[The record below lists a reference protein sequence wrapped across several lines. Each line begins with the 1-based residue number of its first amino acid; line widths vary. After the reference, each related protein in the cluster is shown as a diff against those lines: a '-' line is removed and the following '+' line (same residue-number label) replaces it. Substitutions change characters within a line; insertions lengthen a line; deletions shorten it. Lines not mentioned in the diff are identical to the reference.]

1 MAARSDIPSR
11 LGPALPGRKM
21 KTSYKWAI
29 ILILVALIVA
39 FRLVEQIGFDRK
51 PSDRFIVKKIRDG
64 DSVELL
70 GGDRLRLLSVDTPE
84 EGELFFEEACQFL
97 TELTLG
103 KTARIEFAG
112 RRRDK
117 YGRLLG
123 YLYIDSIFV
132 NKEILENGLGYLY
145 LFKDTELDRPET
157 KDLLMAQRAAMQ
169 KEVGLWSVEWVPED
183 YYIAAQGSF
192 RFHRPGC
199 RSVKDL
205 QPGRYRT
212 FNTREEAL
220 YEGLSP
226 CRRCKP

>member
-1 MAARSDIPSR
+1 MVTQHNVPR
-11 LGPALPGRKM
+11 RKM
-21 KTSYKWAI
+21 RTSYKWAI

-51 PSDRFIVKKIRDG
+51 PSDRFIVKKIQDG

-84 EGELFFEEACQFL
+84 KGELFFEEACQFL
-97 TELTLG
+97 AELTLG

-112 RRRDK
+112 QRRDK

-132 NKEILENGLGYLY
+132 NREILVNGLGYLY

-157 KDLLMAQRAAMQ
+157 KELLMAQRAAMQ
-169 KEVGLWSVEWVPED
+169 KSVGLWSVERAQED
-183 YYIAAQGSF
+183 YYLAVPGSF

-199 RSVKDL
+199 SAAKRFK
-205 QPGRYRT
+205 PGHHRT
-212 FNTREEAL
+212 FDTREEAL

>member
-1 MAARSDIPSR
+1 MAAQSDMPS
-11 LGPALPGRKM
+11 RKM
-21 KTSYKWAI
+21 KTSTKWAI
-29 ILILVALIVA
+29 TLLLVALIVV

-70 GGDRLRLLSVDTPE
+70 GGDRLRLLSVDAPE
-84 EGELFFEEACQFL
+84 EGQLFYDEACQFL
-97 TELTLG
+97 AELTLG

-132 NKEILENGLGYLY
+132 NKAILENGLGYLY

-157 KDLLMAQRAAMQ
+157 EELFVAQRAAMQ
-169 KEVGLWSVEWVPED
+169 KGIGLWSVQRAPED
-183 YYIAAQGSF
+183 YYIAAPGSF

-199 RSVKDL
+199 STAKRFK
-205 QPGRYRT
+205 PGRYRT
-212 FNTREEAL
+212 FKTREEAL

>member
-1 MAARSDIPSR
+1 
-11 LGPALPGRKM
+11 M
-21 KTSYKWAI
+21 KTSTKWVI
-29 ILILVALIVA
+29 ILLLVALIVA

-51 PSDRFIVKKIRDG
+51 PSDRFIVKKIKDG

-70 GGDRLRLLSVDTPE
+70 GGDRLRLLSVDAPE
-84 EGELFFEEACQFL
+84 EGQLFYDEACQFL
-97 TELTLG
+97 AGLTLG
-103 KTARIEFAG
+103 KAARIEFAG
-112 RRRDK
+112 RRRDR

-132 NKEILENGLGYLY
+132 NKAILENGLGYLY

-157 KDLLMAQRAAMQ
+157 EELFRAQRAAMQ
-169 KEVGLWSVEWVPED
+169 KGIGLWSVERAQED

-199 RSVKDL
+199 RSVKGL

>member
-1 MAARSDIPSR
+1 MAARSDMPR
-11 LGPALPGRKM
+11 RKM
-21 KTSYKWAI
+21 KTSTKWAI
-29 ILILVALIVA
+29 TLLLVVLIVA
-39 FRLVEQIGFDRK
+39 FRLVEQIGIDRK
-51 PSDRFIVKKIRDG
+51 PSDRFIIKKIKDG

-70 GGDRLRLLSVDTPE
+70 GGDRLRLLSVDAPE
-84 EGELFFEEACQFL
+84 EGQLFFDEACQFL

-123 YLYIDSIFV
+123 YLYIDDSIFV
-132 NKEILENGLGYLY
+132 NKAILENGLGYLY
-145 LFKDTELDRPET
+145 LFKDTELNRPET
-157 KDLLMAQRAAMQ
+157 EELLIAQRAAMQ
-169 KEVGLWSVEWVPED
+169 KGVGLWSVERAPED

-199 RSVKDL
+199 RSVKGL

>member
-1 MAARSDIPSR
+1 MAARSDMPS
-11 LGPALPGRKM
+11 RKM
-21 KTSYKWAI
+21 KTSTKWA
-29 ILILVALIVA
+29 LTLLLVALIVA

-51 PSDRFIVKKIRDG
+51 PSDRFIVKKIKDG

-84 EGELFFEEACQFL
+84 EGELFFEDACQFL
-97 TELTLG
+97 AELTLG

-112 RRRDK
+112 RRRDR

-132 NKEILENGLGYLY
+132 NKAILENGLGYLY

-169 KEVGLWSVEWVPED
+169 KAIGLWSVERAQED

-199 RSVKDL
+199 RSVKGL

-212 FNTREEAL
+212 FNTRDEAL

>member
-1 MAARSDIPSR
+1 MAARSDMPR
-11 LGPALPGRKM
+11 RKM
-21 KTSYKWAI
+21 KTSTKWAI
-29 ILILVALIVA
+29 TLLLVALIVA
-39 FRLVEQIGFDRK
+39 FRLVEEIGFDRK
-51 PSDRFIVKKIRDG
+51 PSDRFIVKKIKDG

-70 GGDRLRLLSVDTPE
+70 GGDRLRLLSVDAPE
-84 EGELFFEEACQFL
+84 EGQLFFEEACQFL
-97 TELTLG
+97 AELTLG

-157 KDLLMAQRAAMQ
+157 EELFRAQRAAMQ
-169 KEVGLWSVEWVPED
+169 KGIGLWSVERAQED
-183 YYIAAQGSF
+183 YYLAAQGSF

-205 QPGRYRT
+205 KPGRYRT
-212 FNTREEAL
+212 FNTRKEAL

>member
-1 MAARSDIPSR
+1 MAARSDIP
-11 LGPALPGRKM
+11 GRKM
-21 KTSYKWAI
+21 KTSTKWAI
-29 ILILVALIVA
+29 TLLLVALIVA

-51 PSDRFIVKKIRDG
+51 PSDRFTVTKIKDG

-70 GGDRLRLLSVDTPE
+70 GGDRLRLLSIDTPE
-84 EGELFFEEACQFL
+84 EGQLFFDEACQFL

-103 KTARIEFAG
+103 KTAQIEFAG
-112 RRRDK
+112 ARRDK

-123 YLYIDSIFV
+123 YMYIDSIFV
-132 NKEILENGLGYLY
+132 NKAILENGLGYLY

-169 KEVGLWSVEWVPED
+169 KGIGLWSVERAQED
-183 YYIAAQGSF
+183 YYLAAQGSF

-199 RSVKDL
+199 RSVKGL

>member
-1 MAARSDIPSR
+1 MAVRPDIPR
-11 LGPALPGRKM
+11 RKM
-21 KTSYKWAI
+21 KTSTKWVI
-29 ILILVALIVA
+29 TLLLVALIVA
-39 FRLVEQIGFDRK
+39 FRLVEEIGFDRK
-51 PSDRFIVKKIRDG
+51 PSDRFIVKKINDG

-84 EGELFFEEACQFL
+84 KGELFFEEACRFL
-97 TELTLG
+97 SDMTLG

-123 YLYIDSIFV
+123 YLYIDSVFV
-132 NKEILENGLGYLY
+132 NRAILENGLGYLY

-157 KDLLMAQRAAMQ
+157 ENLLMAQRAAMQ
-169 KEVGLWSVEWVPED
+169 REVGLWSVERAPED
-183 YYIAAQGSF
+183 YYIGAQGSF

-199 RSVKDL
+199 RSVKNL

-212 FNTREEAL
+212 FNTRDEAL

>member
-1 MAARSDIPSR
+1 MAARSDM
-11 LGPALPGRKM
+11 PGRKM
-21 KTSYKWAI
+21 KTRTKWAI
-29 ILILVALIVA
+29 TLLLVAVIVA
-39 FRLVEQIGFDRK
+39 FRLVEQIGFDRT
-51 PSDRFIVKKIRDG
+51 PSDRFTIKKIKDG

-70 GGDRLRLLSVDTPE
+70 GGDRLRLLSVDAPE

-97 TELTLG
+97 AELTLG

-132 NKEILENGLGYLY
+132 NKAILENGLGYLY

-157 KDLLMAQRAAMQ
+157 EELFRAQRAAMQ
-169 KEVGLWSVEWVPED
+169 KGIGLWSVERAQED
-183 YYIAAQGSF
+183 YYIAAPGSF

-199 RSVKDL
+199 SAVKRFK
-205 QPGRYRT
+205 PGHHRT
-212 FNTREEAL
+212 FDTREEAL

>member
-1 MAARSDIPSR
+1 MAARSDMPK
-11 LGPALPGRKM
+11 RKM
-21 KTSYKWAI
+21 KTSTKWAI
-29 ILILVALIVA
+29 ILLLVVLIVA

-70 GGDRLRLLSVDTPE
+70 GGDRLRLLSVDAPE
-84 EGELFFEEACQFL
+84 KGELFYDEACQFL
-97 TELTLG
+97 AELTLG
-103 KTARIEFAG
+103 KTARIEFGG

-123 YLYIDSIFV
+123 YMYIDSIFV
-132 NKEILENGLGYLY
+132 NKEIIENGLGYLY
-145 LFKDTELDRPET
+145 LFKDIELDHPET
-157 KDLLMAQRAAMQ
+157 EELLMAQRTAMQ
-169 KEVGLWSVEWVPED
+169 KGVGLWSVGRERED
-183 YYIAAQGSF
+183 YYIAVPGSF

-199 RSVKDL
+199 RSVRDL
-205 QPGRYRT
+205 EPGRYRT
-212 FNTREEAL
+212 FKTREEAL

>member
-1 MAARSDIPSR
+1 MAARSDIP
-11 LGPALPGRKM
+11 GWKM
-21 KTSYKWAI
+21 KTSTKWAI
-29 ILILVALIVA
+29 TLLLVALIVA

-51 PSDRFIVKKIRDG
+51 PSDRFIVKKIKDG

-70 GGDRLRLLSVDTPE
+70 GGDRLRLLSVDAPE
-84 EGELFFEEACQFL
+84 EGQLFFEEACQFL
-97 TELTLG
+97 AGLTLG

-132 NKEILENGLGYLY
+132 NKAILENGLGYLY

-157 KDLLMAQRAAMQ
+157 EELFEAQRAAMQ
-169 KEVGLWSVEWVPED
+169 KGVGLWSVERAQED
-183 YYIAAQGSF
+183 YYIAAPGSF

-199 RSVKDL
+199 RSVKGL

-220 YEGLSP
+220 FEGLSP

>member
-1 MAARSDIPSR
+1 MATQRSATR
-11 LGPALPGRKM
+11 RKM
-21 KTSYKWAI
+21 RAGYKWAI
-29 ILILVALIVA
+29 FLLLVVLILCL
-39 FRLVEQIGFDRK
+39 RLVEEIGLDGK
-51 PSDRFIVKKIRDG
+51 PDDRFIIKKIEDG
-64 DSVELL
+64 DTVELL

-84 EGELFFEEACQFL
+84 KGQLFYDEACRFL
-97 TELTLG
+97 ADLTLG

-132 NKEILENGLGYLY
+132 NKAILEKGLGLLY
-145 LFKDTELDRPET
+145 LFRDTELDRPET
-157 KDLLMAQRAAMQ
+157 KELLMAQRAAMQ
-169 KEVGLWSVEWVPED
+169 KKVGLHSIERAKED
-183 YYIAAQGSF
+183 RYIAKQGSF

-199 RSVKDL
+199 PSVRNL
-205 QPGRYRT
+205 RPGSYQT

-220 YEGLSP
+220 REGLSP